1 MDKKLFGTRLKE
13 LRKENRI
20 TQKEL
25 AKHLNLTANSICE
38 WENMRSEPNISTL
51 IKIASLFQ
59 CSIDYL
65 VGREDD
71 LGNIVIQNDSEL
83 SLTSSEQTLLRDFRK
98 LVPETQN
105 YIIGIVQNLATAV

>member
-25 AKHLNLTANSICE
+25 AQKLDTTDKTIWAYENGKATPPLEMLLSYAN
-38 WENMRSEPNISTL
+38 
-51 IKIASLFQ
+51 LFQ

-83 SLTSSEQTLLRDFRK
+83 SLTLSEQTLLRDFRK